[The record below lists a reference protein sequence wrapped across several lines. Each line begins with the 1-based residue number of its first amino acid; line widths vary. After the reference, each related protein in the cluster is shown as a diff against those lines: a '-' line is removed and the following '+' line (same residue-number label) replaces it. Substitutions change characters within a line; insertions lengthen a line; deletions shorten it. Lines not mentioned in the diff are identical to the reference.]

1 MTDIVLSCKD
11 LGKIYGTKQNQVQ
24 AVTGVNLK
32 LQKGKFYCIIGKS
45 GSGKTTLL
53 HLLAGMEKPDSGT
66 VWLNGV
72 ELSQLTEVS
81 LARLRRRH
89 IGFVFQDYQL
99 LPELTVEENICLP
112 FLLDKKEIDFDWL
125 KILLE
130 ALSLTELQNRYPT
143 ELSGGEQQRT
153 AVARAI
159 SQRPSILF
167 ADEPTGNLDK
177 KTSEELLD
185 FLLKL
190 HRKYDLTILLVTHD
204 LDIARCGDEIL
215 LLEDGCLKTVM
226 KADEK

>member
-89 IGFVFQDYQL
+89 MGFVFQDYQL

-204 LDIARCGDEIL
+204 LDIARCGDKIL

>member
-11 LGKIYGTKQNQVQ
+11 LCKIYGTKQNQVQ
-24 AVTGVNLK
+24 AVTSVNLK

-89 IGFVFQDYQL
+89 MGFVFQDYQL

>member
-24 AVTGVNLK
+24 AVTSVNLK

-89 IGFVFQDYQL
+89 MGFVFQDYQL

-190 HRKYDLTILLVTHD
+190 HRKYDLTILHVTHD

>member
-24 AVTGVNLK
+24 AVIGVNLK

-89 IGFVFQDYQL
+89 MGFVFQDYQL

-130 ALSLTELQNRYPT
+130 ALSLTELQNRYST

>member
-24 AVTGVNLK
+24 AVTSVNLK

-89 IGFVFQDYQL
+89 MGFVFQDYQL

-215 LLEDGCLKTVM
+215 FLEDGCLKTVM